1 MQFSSK
7 SLFKIFFDRALV
19 AKKNIAIKKYICRKM
34 LDLNMFRI
42 SVNLFFKTCFI
53 GGVLLLSPVN
63 SVELM
68 NYYIC
73 KDIKSANSC
82 SEGCINSGNI
92 KFTILNNDIVKNKNV
107 KSISYYKKLKEIDS
121 SGVLNNCK
129 IESVN
134 NWLCQEID
142 LSLKTNSFN
151 GYKIYQMVNGVFSFQ
166 SNLFS
171 KKTTNSW
178 SETFAC
184 AKVKKIAN

>member
-1 MQFSSK
+1 
-7 SLFKIFFDRALV
+7 
-19 AKKNIAIKKYICRKM
+19 
-34 LDLNMFRI
+34 
-42 SVNLFFKTCFI
+42 
-53 GGVLLLSPVN
+53 
-63 SVELM
+63 M

-73 KDIKSANSC
+73 KDIKSASSC
-82 SEGCINSGNI
+82 NEGCINSGNI
-92 KFTILNNDIVKNKNV
+92 KFTIVKNDIVKNKSV
-107 KSISYYKKLKEIDS
+107 KTISYYKKQKEVDS

-151 GYKIYQMVNGVFSFQ
+151 GYKIYQMANGVFSFQ